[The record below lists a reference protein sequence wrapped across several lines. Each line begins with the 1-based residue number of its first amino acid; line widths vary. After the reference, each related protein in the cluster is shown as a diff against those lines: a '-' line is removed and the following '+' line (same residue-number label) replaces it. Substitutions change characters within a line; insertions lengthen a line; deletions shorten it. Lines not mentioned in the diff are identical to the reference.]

1 MRKAK
6 KLKDPEMP
14 LLKKKI
20 LMLGAFAV
28 GKTSLVSRFV
38 LSEFSEKYHSSMGI
52 KVDKKLV
59 KVGDNDVELM
69 LWDLAGEDELNKVNT
84 AYFRGAS
91 GYLLVID
98 GTRRDTFSTALML
111 RDRVEKDAGKIPY
124 LVVINKIDL
133 AGTDKWQLTAE
144 DEQTLA
150 AQKLTVFKTS
160 AKTGQDVEET
170 FMTMAKQL
178 VTPAGSK

>member
-1 MRKAK
+1 
-6 KLKDPEMP
+6 MP
-14 LLKKKI
+14 LHKKKI

-59 KVGDNDVELM
+59 KLGENDVDLM

-84 AYFRGAS
+84 SYFRGAS

-98 GTRRDTFSTALML
+98 GTRHNTFDTALML

-133 AGTDKWQLTAE
+133 AGSDKWQLTPA
-144 DEQTLA
+144 DDATLA

-160 AKTGQDVEET
+160 AKTGQGVEDAFLT
-170 FMTMAKQL
+170 LARQL
-178 VTPAGSK
+178 VPPTA